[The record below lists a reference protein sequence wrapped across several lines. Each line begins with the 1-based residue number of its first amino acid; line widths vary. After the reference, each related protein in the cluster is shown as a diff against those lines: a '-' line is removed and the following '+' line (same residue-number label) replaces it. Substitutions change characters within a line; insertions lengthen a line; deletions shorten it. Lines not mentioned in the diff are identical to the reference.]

1 MKRSLIIL
9 LFSCFFFPLQAQVV
23 SERDKQRARDLVSQM
38 TLEEKIDYIGGYQ
51 EFYIRAIPRLGIPE
65 IRMADGP
72 QGVRNETHST
82 MFPCGIAAVA
92 TWNRDLIYNYG
103 RGLGQDA
110 KARGVHIML
119 GPGVNIYRS
128 PLCGRNFEYFGED
141 PYLSSETALSYIT
154 GMQSEGVMATVK
166 HFVGNNQ
173 EWDRHHAS
181 SDIDERTLHEI
192 YLPAFRKA
200 VQNGHVGAVMS
211 SYNPVNCRHMT
222 ENKEL
227 AVDLL
232 SDKWGFDGIYMSDW
246 TSTYSAVGAA
256 NGGLDIEMPY
266 AIFMTRENLI
276 PAIKNGVVAMQ
287 TIDEKCQHIL
297 QTLSAF
303 GFLDKAQKDETI
315 SLQNAFSDEV
325 ALDVARQSIVLLKNE
340 DNILPLK
347 RVRKVVVM
355 GPNAG
360 SIPTGGGSGF
370 VDPFFTVS
378 VAEGI
383 VAANSR
389 LKIDV
394 IDSEMTKNLISSGS
408 FTTDDGI
415 PGLKCD
421 FFSNKEL
428 NGNPIRSQIDTVIDG
443 YWKHSPAEGV
453 PEDNFA
459 IRWSGILHAK
469 ESGHINFRICGN
481 DGYRLF
487 IDDKEIISD
496 WKDHGIT
503 RGDAVYQVEKG
514 RDYKIRLDF
523 YDSEYKA
530 VINFQY
536 SFVNDTRNE
545 ELIKRADAVIYCAG
559 FDSDTEGEFSDREYK
574 LPGNQTM
581 EIKTV
586 ARINPN
592 LTVIVNSGGSVDF
605 EAFEDSAKAVLM
617 AWYPG
622 QEGGHAIAD
631 ILLGKISPSGKLP
644 ITIEKRLEDNPSFG
658 NYYENVKRNHRQD
671 THQKRIT
678 YTEGIFCGYRG
689 YDRDGI
695 EPRHPF
701 GYGLSYTDFKYSDMK
716 IKRTSATSCTVSFKV
731 RNCGKFDS
739 YETVQLYV
747 TDNESNV
754 LRPIK
759 ELKDFTKVFLKK
771 GQEVE
776 IVFNLDKEAFSYYDI
791 NSHDFV
797 VEPGDFIIGI
807 GASSRDIRLKGTLT
821 L

>member
-1 MKRSLIIL
+1 MLS
-9 LFSCFFFPLQAQVV
+9 SCLFFPLKAQIVT
-23 SERDKQRARDLVSQM
+23 ERDKQRANDLVSQM
-38 TLEEKIDYIGGYQ
+38 TIDEKIDYIGGYQ

-72 QGVRNETHST
+72 QGVRNETRST
-82 MFPCGIAAVA
+82 MFPCGIAAAA

-103 RGLGQDA
+103 KGLGQDA
-110 KARGVHIML
+110 RARGVHIML

-128 PLCGRNFEYFGED
+128 PFCGRNFEYFGED

-154 GMQSEGVMATVK
+154 GMQSEGVMATIK
-166 HFVGNNQ
+166 HFAGNNQ

-192 YLPAFRKA
+192 YLPSFRKA
-200 VQNGHVGAVMS
+200 VQKGHVGAVMA

-232 SDKWGFDGIYMSDW
+232 REKWGFEGIYMSDW

-256 NGGLDIEMPY
+256 NGGLDIEMPN
-266 AIFMTRENLI
+266 AIFMTRENLK
-276 PAIKNGVVAMQ
+276 PAIENGVVSIQ
-287 TIDEKCQHIL
+287 TIDDKCRHIL
-297 QTLSAF
+297 QTLSSF
-303 GFLDKAQKDETI
+303 GFLDTVQKDETI
-315 SLQNAFSDEV
+315 SLQNTFSDQV
-325 ALDVARQSIVLLKNE
+325 ALDVARESIVLLKNE

-347 RVRKVVVM
+347 KVHRVVVM

-378 VAEGI
+378 VAEGMG
-383 VAANSR
+383 ASNSR

-394 IDSEMTKNLISSGS
+394 IDSHMTKDLVSSGY
-408 FTTDDGI
+408 FTTDEGV

-421 FFSNKEL
+421 FFPNKQL
-428 NGNPIRSQIDTVIDG
+428 DGKPVRSQIDTLIDG
-443 YWKHSPAEGV
+443 YWKHAPAENV
-453 PEDNFA
+453 PEDNFSVK
-459 IRWSGILHAK
+459 WSGTMHAK
-469 ESGHINFRICGN
+469 ESGHMNFRISGN

-514 RDYKIRLDF
+514 HDYRVRLEF
-523 YDSEYKA
+523 YDSGYKA

-536 SFVNDTRNE
+536 AFVNDEKNLER
-545 ELIKRADAVIYCAG
+545 IRKADAVIYCAG
-559 FDSDTEGEFSDREYK
+559 FDSDTEGEFSDREYE
-574 LPGNQTM
+574 LPGNQAM
-581 EIKTV
+581 EIKT
-586 ARINPN
+586 AALINPN
-592 LTVIVNSGGSVDF
+592 LIVIINSGGSVDF
-605 EAFEDSAKAVLM
+605 ETFEEGAKAILM

-622 QEGGHAIAD
+622 QEGGHAVAD

-644 ITIEKRLEDNPSFG
+644 ITIEKKLEDNPSYC
-658 NYYENVKRNHRQD
+658 NYYENVKRDHRQD

-678 YTEGIFCGYRG
+678 YTEGVFCGYRG
-689 YDRDGI
+689 YDRAGI
-695 EPRHPF
+695 EPRYPF
-701 GYGLSYTDFKYSDMK
+701 GFGLSYSDFKYSDLK
-716 IKRTSATSCTVSFKV
+716 IVPTNSTSCTVSLKV

-747 TDNESNV
+747 SDLESSV
-754 LRPIK
+754 LRPVR
-759 ELKDFTKVFLKK
+759 ELKDYTKVFLKK

-776 IVFNLDKEAFSYYDI
+776 VVFNLDEEAFSYYDTT
-791 NSHDFV
+791 SHDFI

-807 GASSRDIRLKGTLT
+807 GTSSKDIRLEGKLT
-821 L
+821 F